1 MVGKWETFQEW
12 HRDPA
17 FWRDVYKSGVSALVV
32 AFVLYLVAGAFG
44 LIGPRQQAAI
54 LVGCGLA
61 ALVSTA
67 ILLKDRLWHGSWAW
81 LILSLVMLALL
92 FFLLPATEDKLASA
106 FGMNVHVLRNSSAV
120 VFGVVGILVFFS
132 TLIRKRRE
140 RWLEAQRQAGN
151 APGPD
156 PARNRK
162 DKHR

>member
-1 MVGKWETFQEW
+1 MRKWETFQEW

-32 AFVLYLVAGAFG
+32 ALVLYLVAGASG

-61 ALVSTA
+61 ALGSVL

-81 LILSLVMLALL
+81 LILSLVMIAVLL
-92 FFLLPATEDKLASA
+92 FLLPAAEDKLASA
-106 FGMNVHVLRNSSAV
+106 FGMDVHVLRKSSAV

-132 TLIRKRRE
+132 TLIRKRRG
-140 RWLEAQRQAGN
+140 RWLKSQQQAGN
-151 APGPD
+151 ASGPGPE
-156 PARNRK
+156 RNRT